1 MPKLSVIIPSYKRWG
16 SLLGRIINLSDGMK
30 GADFDDYEII
40 VINSGADVN
49 EITSF
54 LSLEEKVKIYNFTE
68 RMYPGIARNVG
79 IEKSNSDWIWFV
91 DDDDLID
98 PEHMKALIELIWK
111 NPDIDII
118 AHSLKFKYENNIR
131 ENLAKNV
138 FSFKEKQEV
147 FNYVFQRNLLT
158 KVSKFSDGVHED
170 IRYVVQLLL
179 AANNIKVIDSKIYN
193 KIQSE
198 DSITK
203 SLNIQRIDGYIQAIK
218 EILYID
224 DPLILSNQEEIV
236 CQCLGTMLYLI
247 NKSDHK
253 SDLLDYLMN
262 NFPPYMGLLVR
273 NKYDK
278 NNTSFKY
285 ATSLFLYTER
295 KEELIEKLDYCFR
308 SYLSCRDLKNSI
320 FFGPH
325 EIIGCCK
332 RFFHKGK
339 MKGDI
344 VLMPDSKD
352 ITLQKILD
360 RKLEVENAI
369 NAERFEECEG
379 CPYIERFEKPS
390 DEKVNYISLENYTYC
405 NMKCSYCSPKYYGG
419 REALYDTY
427 GIVADLTKGEYLGKN
442 THIVWGGGEPTLSP
456 KFLEITQK
464 LLDNENVSIVRV
476 LSNSLRYSDGLEKM
490 IGHSKIRLVTSIDAG
505 TQSKFKEI
513 RGKGEITKVLD
524 HLKKYSKLMQ
534 EQENLT
540 IKYILTEDNYH
551 SNELIEFVKLLKQ
564 YGFEE
569 NFIQISCNFKLETP
583 TIEMTYAI
591 YELAG
596 RLFNAGFKFVFLDD
610 LIRDRLEINEET
622 EDKILNYLN
631 NNGIYHPNIVGR
643 RSNDKVILWGKGYQ
657 SEWMKTGT
665 NFGKAG
671 GILKIIANDS
681 ELTDKN
687 FTESSVI
694 CPSAVQSLPDIYKQI
709 KKSKVL
715 NNTKFCIFL

>member
-16 SLLGRIINLSDGMK
+16 SLVGRIVGLTNAMK
-30 GADFDDYEII
+30 EADFDDYEI
-40 VINSGADVN
+40 VAINSGADKN
-49 EITSF
+49 EVVSCLGI
-54 LSLEEKVKIYNFTE
+54 EDKVKIYNFTE

-79 IEKSNSDWIWFV
+79 VEKSNFDWIWFV
-91 DDDDLID
+91 DDDDLVD

-111 NPDIDII
+111 NTEIDVI

-131 ENLAKNV
+131 ENLTKNV

-147 FNYVFQRNLLT
+147 FNYVFQRNLIA
-158 KVSKFSDGVHED
+158 KVSPFSDGVHED

-179 AANNIKVIDSKIYN
+179 AANNIKVVDSKIYN

-203 SLNIQRIDGYIQAIK
+203 SFNIQRIDGYIQAIK
-218 EILYID
+218 EILYIN
-224 DPLILSNQEEIV
+224 DPLIIANTEEIV

-247 NKSDHK
+247 NKAENK
-253 SDLLDYLMN
+253 SDLLGYLLT
-262 NFPPYMGLLVR
+262 NFPTYMGLLVKKKY
-273 NKYDK
+273 NKK
-278 NNTSFKY
+278 NTSFKY
-285 ATSLFLYTER
+285 ATSIFLYTENK
-295 KEELIEKLDYCFR
+295 KEMLDKLDYCFR
-308 SYLSCRDLKNSI
+308 SYLSCKDLKNSI

-332 RFFHKGK
+332 RFFYNGK

-344 VLMPDSKD
+344 ILMPDSKD

-360 RKLEVENAI
+360 RKFEVENAI

-379 CPYIERFEKPS
+379 CPYIERFEKTS
-390 DEKVNYISLENYTYC
+390 EEKVNYISLENYTYC

-427 GIVADLTKGEYLGKN
+427 GIIADLTKGKHLGKN

-456 KFLEITQK
+456 KFAEITQE

-476 LSNSLRYSDGLEKM
+476 LSNSLRYSEDLENF
-490 IGHSKIRLVTSIDAG
+490 IDHSKIRLVTSIDAG

-513 RGKGEITKVLD
+513 RGKGEITKVLN
-524 HLKKYSKLMQ
+524 HLKKYKGLMT

-540 IKYILTEDNYH
+540 IKYILTEDNYY
-551 SNELIEFVKLLKQ
+551 SSELEEFVRLLKS

-583 TIEMTYAI
+583 TVEMTYAI

-596 RLFNAGFKFVFLDD
+596 RLFNEGFKFVFLDD

-622 EDKILNYLN
+622 EDKIINYLN
-631 NNGIYHPNIVGR
+631 TKGIYHSNIVGR
-643 RSNDKVILWGKGYQ
+643 KSNKKVILWGKGYQ
-657 SEWMKTGT
+657 SEWIKTDT

-671 GILKIIANDS
+671 GIVKIIANDS
-681 ELTDKN
+681 ELTDNDFIEKN
-687 FTESSVI
+687 VI

-715 NNTKFCIFL
+715 GNTKFYIFL

>member
-1 MPKLSVIIPSYKRWG
+1 VKTIE
-16 SLLGRIINLSDGMK
+16 NQN
-30 GADFDDYEII
+30 FHDYEII
-40 VINSGADVN
+40 AINSGEDNN
-49 EITSF
+49 EIHSCVGVE
-54 LSLEEKVKIYNFTE
+54 SRVKIYNFAE
-68 RMYPGIARNVG
+68 KMYPGIARNVG
-79 IEKSNSDWIWFV
+79 VEKSNSRWIWFV
-91 DDDDLID
+91 DDDDHIV
-98 PEHMKALIELIWK
+98 PEHMKSLIEIIR
-111 NPDIDII
+111 NNSEIDVI

-131 ENLAKNV
+131 ESLTKNV

-147 FNYVFQRNLLT
+147 FNYVFQRNLLSKT
-158 KVSKFSDGVHED
+158 SKFSDGVHED

-179 AANNIKVIDSKIYN
+179 AANNIKIIDSKIYD

-203 SLNIQRIDGYIQAIK
+203 SLNTQRIDGYIQATK
-218 EILYID
+218 EMLYID
-224 DPLILSNQEEIV
+224 NPLIISNKEEIV
-236 CQCLGTMLYLI
+236 CQCLGTILYLI
-247 NKSDHK
+247 NKSDNK
-253 SDLLDYLMN
+253 SDLLDYLLS
-262 NFPPYMGLLVR
+262 NFPTYMRSLVQKKY
-273 NKYDK
+273 NKK
-278 NNTSFKY
+278 NTSFKY
-285 ATSLFLYTER
+285 AASLFLHTEN
-295 KEELIEKLDYCFR
+295 KDELIEKLDYCFR
-308 SYLSCRDLKNSI
+308 SYLSCKDLKNSI
-320 FFGPH
+320 FFGPR

-332 RFFHKGK
+332 RFFHDGK

-379 CPYIERFEKPS
+379 CPYIERFEKPTE
-390 DEKVNYISLENYTYC
+390 EKVNYISLENYTYC

-419 REALYDTY
+419 RESLYDTY
-427 GIVADLTKGEYLGKN
+427 GIVADLTKGKHLGKN

-456 KFLEITQK
+456 KFAEITQE

-476 LSNSLRYSDGLEKM
+476 LSNSLRYSNGLEKM

-505 TQSKFKEI
+505 TQSTFKEI

-524 HLKKYSKLMQ
+524 HLKKYSNLMS
-534 EQENLT
+534 EKENLT

-596 RLFNAGFKFVFLDD
+596 RLFNSGFNFVFLDD
-610 LIRDRLEINEET
+610 LIRDRLEINEEI

-631 NNGIYHPNIVGR
+631 NNGIYHPNIVSR
-643 RSNDKVILWGKGYQ
+643 KSNDKVILWGRGYQ

-681 ELTDKN
+681 ELTDKDFIEN
-687 FTESSVI
+687 VVI

-715 NNTKFCIFL
+715 NNTKFYIFL